1 MILGGCLTVK
11 KFDNG
16 VKKIDKE
23 SDGTGVL

>member
-1 MILGGCLTVK
+1 MILGGMPDCQ

-16 VKKIDKE
+16 VKKIDNE